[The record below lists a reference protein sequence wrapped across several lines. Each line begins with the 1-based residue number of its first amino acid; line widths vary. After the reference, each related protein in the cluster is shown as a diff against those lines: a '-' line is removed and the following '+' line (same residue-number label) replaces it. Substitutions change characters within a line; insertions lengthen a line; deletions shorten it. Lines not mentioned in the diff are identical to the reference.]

1 MRDLRAGCVKP
12 DVESAEN
19 PSRYSRRRSPIA
31 RANQITLAPAAVRA
45 LTSEHGRFLRFIRSR
60 LGADGEAEDLLQD
73 SLLRALQRGDELR
86 RGERVVAWFYRILR
100 NAISDHYR
108 EKKFEDAALEQFV
121 AEIHSWNGNGGGPG
135 ADWEAVVCA
144 CFRGLLPTLKPR
156 YAEVLRRVDLQ
167 GESKAKVARALKI
180 RGATMDVVLHRARRA
195 LRKRLEIF
203 CGACSRERCLACA
216 CAVRGSGRREKV

>member
-1 MRDLRAGCVKP
+1 M
-12 DVESAEN
+12 ESAEN
-19 PSRYSRRRSPIA
+19 PSCRSRRRALP
-31 RANQITLAPAAVRA
+31 RRNQITLEPAAVRA
-45 LTSEHGRFLRFIRSR
+45 LTNEHARFLRFVRSR
-60 LGADGEAEDLLQD
+60 IGFDGEAEDLLQN

-86 RGERVVAWFYRILR
+86 RGERVVSWFYRILR

-108 EKKFEDAALEQFV
+108 EKKSGHAAVEKFV
-121 AEIHSWNGNGGGPG
+121 AEIHSWNGNGGGPA

-156 YAEVLRRVDLQ
+156 YAEVLHRIDLQ
-167 GESKAKVARALKI
+167 GESKAKVAWALKV
-180 RGATMDVVLHRARRA
+180 RVATMDVVLHRARRA